1 MKMKTRAVLLGLL
14 ILAML
19 SGIGYFV
26 EEFIWALGR
35 MS

>member
-1 MKMKTRAVLLGLL
+1 MKTKMVGLGLL

-19 SGIGYFV
+19 SGLGYLL

>member
-1 MKMKTRAVLLGLL
+1 MKMKTRAVLLVL
-14 ILAML
+14 ILGML

-26 EEFIWALGR
+26 KEFIWVLGR